1 MKKLLVVLVSI
12 SLLCISMSQSVFSLQ
27 TSKDQ
32 TDDKLIVESNEII
45 EKKENYF
52 SLKTVEKTLT
62 DDFGVWVHTKYNGQ
76 EDSQKLEIDLEIFK
90 LMLNGGGWR
99 YYTMDFGSGQ
109 STAGLQFS
117 RTQIYVEDE
126 SEPYVDVI
134 QTQFSFETSSDTTED
149 YEVSLEVRFPFSLLE
164 KKAKSNNLFE
174 NLLSNF
180 IKNLKNDFFK
190 NIFEKILNKNNEKTS
205 DFDAL
210 NLEGESYFCAR
221 IGFASPQ
228 GDQGPRRVDTRFFFG
243 KNSIWDPRVFRM
255 KITPYDLGGE
265 YKLSYFNSYLTVSE
279 SGSEAFYRVFSV
291 DFEPAAELQITTIP
305 GKAKIGYSFG
315 SSTGAATKISFL
327 AEGGSLSNII
337 QSFLVDPLPSYMAFD
352 LTILGERSFKY
363 ESDSQ
368 YSVTYMMDSVQDGE
382 LVKFELESLP
392 KTITAQWGLKVAL
405 SSWTVSG
412 LIDLDMSS
420 DVGRAAVSLY
430 GSDTP
435 FMEILNFPQNMDVS
449 ASLNFKSL
457 SGYVTANKF
466 SSGTT
471 TINVPIRW
479 DKWEITGSLYINN
492 GYGYASFNLPDSS
505 SNYVSVGLDTN
516 GNSLFGLAV
525 SVFDTSISKQI
536 LYVGVDAVATDD
548 LYVSFDYVSSKIENF
563 GFSGKITELID
574 LVVSVD
580 FSGINLDLSGS
591 WTIGQG
597 GLFDLEVN
605 KDLIID
611 LSQLELGSTKID
623 GFIGLYE
630 GGNIK
635 VEWVRGQTGFFEI
648 STEGFSFNPE
658 IELSLTDKNS
668 NEIFVNGR
676 IVLNPRCIVK
686 FDWQWGQ
693 TGHFTVFTNNIL
705 EELFIDARYNND
717 QYGFKVTATD
727 VNIIRTIKWDT
738 QDGHVP
744 RFWVLGDNPI
754 PGNWD
759 VWLLWNYEWYE
770 VK

>member
-1 MKKLLVVLVSI
+1 
-12 SLLCISMSQSVFSLQ
+12 
-27 TSKDQ
+27 
-32 TDDKLIVESNEII
+32 
-45 EKKENYF
+45 
-52 SLKTVEKTLT
+52 
-62 DDFGVWVHTKYNGQ
+62 
-76 EDSQKLEIDLEIFK
+76 
-90 LMLNGGGWR
+90 
-99 YYTMDFGSGQ
+99 
-109 STAGLQFS
+109 
-117 RTQIYVEDE
+117 
-126 SEPYVDVI
+126 
-134 QTQFSFETSSDTTED
+134 
-149 YEVSLEVRFPFSLLE
+149 
-164 KKAKSNNLFE
+164 
-174 NLLSNF
+174 LLSN
-180 IKNLKNDFFK
+180 I
-190 NIFEKILNKNNEKTS
+190 
-205 DFDAL
+205 
-210 NLEGESYFCAR
+210 
-221 IGFASPQ
+221 
-228 GDQGPRRVDTRFFFG
+228 V
-243 KNSIWDPRVFRM
+243 
-255 KITPYDLGGE
+255 
-265 YKLSYFNSYLTVSE
+265 
-279 SGSEAFYRVFSV
+279 
-291 DFEPAAELQITTIP
+291 
-305 GKAKIGYSFG
+305 
-315 SSTGAATKISFL
+315 
-327 AEGGSLSNII
+327 

-352 LTILGERSFKY
+352 LTVLGERSFKY

-382 LVKFELESLP
+382 LVKVEIESIP

-435 FMEILNFPQNMDVS
+435 FMEILNFPQHMDVS

-479 DKWEITGSLYINN
+479 DKWEITGSLHINN

-525 SVFDTSISKQI
+525 SVVDTSISKQI

-597 GLFDLEVN
+597 GLFELGVN
-605 KDLIID
+605 KDLLID

-623 GFIGLYE
+623 GFIGLYKD
-630 GGNIK
+630 GNIK

-648 STEGFSFNPE
+648 STEGVSFNPE
-658 IELSLTDKNS
+658 IELSLTDQNS
-668 NEIFVNGR
+668 NQIFVDSH
-676 IVLNPRCIVK
+676 IVLNPRCIVTL
-686 FDWQWGQ
+686 DWEWGQ

-705 EELFIDARYNND
+705 KDLFIDARYNND

-738 QDGHVP
+738 KDGHVP

-759 VWLLWNYEWYE
+759 VWLLWNYQWYE